1 MKKILAITIGSIF
14 VFFVLMYKP
23 SKAQGGNFYHLKVCQ
38 VWDQDG
44 NLIQIGN
51 TCVMGYSQC
60 TQNSCDAIIEEVN

>member
-14 VFFVLMYKP
+14 VFSVLMNKS

-38 VWDQDG
+38 VWDQEG
-44 NLIQIGN
+44 NLTQIGN

-60 TQNSCDAIIEEVN
+60 AQNSCDAILEEVN